1 MAFIHGGPFAN
12 IAHGCSSVIATQ
24 TGLKLA
30 DYVVTEAGFGADLG
44 AEKFCDIKCRKT
56 GLAPSAAVIVATCRA
71 LKMHGGANEK
81 TLAKEENVPAIAK
94 GMANLLRH
102 VNNVRKFGVP
112 CVVAINQFP
121 TDTEAELKS
130 LEQLCLQNGVK
141 AVRATHHRDG
151 GAGTEELAKEV
162 LKLADSPSQFKLL
175 YPDSMPLVDKIK
187 TVATEIYGAKDVSF
201 EAAAMTKLNKWQ
213 KDGYGH
219 FPICVAKNQ
228 YSFSADPKALGAPS
242 GHTLPVRGVRLSA
255 GAEFVVVLTGDIMTM
270 PGLPE
275 VPASVNVGLTKDGVI
290 HGLF

>member
-1 MAFIHGGPFAN
+1 VRIWEQKNFAISN
-12 IAHGCSSVIATQ
+12 V
-24 TGLKLA
+24 
-30 DYVVTEAGFGADLG
+30 E
-44 AEKFCDIKCRKT
+44 KT

-81 TLAKEENVPAIAK
+81 TLAKEENIPAIEK

-121 TDTEAELKS
+121 TDTENELLA
-130 LEQLCLQNGVK
+130 LEKLCLQNGVK

-162 LKLADSPSQFKLL
+162 LKLADGASQFKLL
-175 YPDSMPLVDKIK
+175 YPDEMPLVDKIK
-187 TVATEIYGAKDVSF
+187 TIATQIYGAKDVSF
-201 EAAAMTKLNKWQ
+201 EPAAMSKLNKWQ
-213 KDGYGH
+213 KEGFGH

-242 GHTLPVRGVRLSA
+242 GHTLPVRNVRLSA

-275 VPASVNVGLTKDGVI
+275 IPASVNVGLTKEGLI